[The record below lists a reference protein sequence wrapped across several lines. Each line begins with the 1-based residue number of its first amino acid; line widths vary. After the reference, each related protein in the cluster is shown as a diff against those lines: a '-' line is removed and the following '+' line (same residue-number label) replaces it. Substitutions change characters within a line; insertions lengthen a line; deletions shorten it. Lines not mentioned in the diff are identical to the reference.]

1 MKKLLAMFVGL
12 SLLGAV
18 ALSGG
23 CRGEAAVDTDGRAS
37 TQSPLPR

>member
-23 CRGEAAVDTDGRAS
+23 CRAEVDPDGNVA
-37 TQSPLPR
+37 TQAPLPR